1 MRPNQLLT
9 TEASCLF
16 ETFQVLDAETKI
28 LVSLLTGEKSFDEI
42 STTGFHV
49 AGQKY
54 VAVIMHLPSHSS
66 CSS

>member
-1 MRPNQLLT
+1 MKTNQLLT

-54 VAVIMHLPSHSS
+54 VAVNIHLLSHSL
-66 CSS
+66 CST